1 MKTVIISDLTKLAAA
16 IVSIKT
22 RGAKLDTDIQIAAMS
37 AAAHFNKC
45 GDVGYL
51 NRLYLAL
58 SKGARHVAMTEWLT
72 QFAGVSANEGES
84 KDTTPFIKDKNKV
97 VDLEGGDALPW
108 YECKPSP
115 KPDEVLDYFAM
126 LMKVATKKAKKD
138 QEVKHAAVLQRVLDT
153 LKAYNDEIEANA
165 STEGVEETA
174 DETLNQVD

>member
-1 MKTVIISDLTKLAAA
+1 MKTVLITDAVKLAAA

-22 RGAKLDTDIQIAAMS
+22 RGAKLDTDIHIAAMS
-37 AAAHFNKC
+37 AASHFDKC

-58 SKGARHVAMTEWLT
+58 SKGARHVAMTDWMT

-97 VDLEGGDALPW
+97 VDLEGGDDMPW
-108 YECKPSP
+108 YECKPSL
-115 KPDEVLDYFAM
+115 KPSGVLDYYALF
-126 LMKVATKKAKKD
+126 MKAATRKGKKD
-138 QEVKHAAVLQRVLDT
+138 QAVKNAAVLQRVLDT
-153 LKAYNDEIEANA
+153 LKAYNDEIRANA

-174 DETLNQVD
+174 DETLNKVD